1 MKKLLLTLFLLLLSN
16 TANAWEATVGLG
28 GYGRIFDEKDQLGA
42 VSKHESL
49 IPEFSGGLALN
60 GSFLF
65 DASPSFR
72 IGPDLMLGYGW
83 LSAQANENFGSSLQ
97 NQTIITSLNVQYQI
111 YDFRVSVKPG
121 FVVNTLTAG
130 YTDKIDSDTG
140 FSSSIRFSTDLFS
153 RGRFFFEPQ
162 VLFSPSVESKNSFVP
177 SYSLTLG
184 FEKIF
189 SSKKIVV
196 PVIEKPVEVKP
207 VVKTPEP
214 VVEPVKLP
222 EPATVVN
229 FATVVKLPE
238 PSTPTKLSEQDVKLE
253 EKKVEPPVQILPKSY
268 LENILKTQK
277 SLQTPI
283 KISYSKDEY
292 IKTKV
297 DSLVS
302 WFVERGLKK
311 ENIILSDKLKTK
323 GIKIDILKK

>member
-16 TANAWEATVGLG
+16 TANAWEATLGLG

-83 LSAQANENFGSSLQ
+83 LSAQANERFGTSLQ

-140 FSSSIRFSTDLFS
+140 FSSSLRFSTDLFS
-153 RGRFFFEPQ
+153 SARFFFEPQ

-189 SSKKIVV
+189 SPKKVTAPVV
-196 PVIEKPVEVKP
+196 EKPVEVKP

-214 VVEPVKLP
+214 IVEPVKLP
-222 EPATVVN
+222 EPT
-229 FATVVKLPE
+229 TPVKQPD
-238 PSTPTKLSEQDVKLE
+238 PPVKVE
-253 EKKVEPPVQILPKSY
+253 ETKVEPQLNVESKGY
-268 LENILKTQK
+268 LENILKVHKVLK
-277 SLQTPI
+277 SSI
-283 KISYSKDEY
+283 KIIYSEDKILKE
-292 IKTKV
+292 KAEKLAT
-297 DSLVS
+297 
-302 WFVERGLKK
+302 WFVERGVSK
-311 ENIILSDKLKTK
+311 EDIVLTNTLETK
-323 GIKIDILKK
+323 GIRIEILKK

>member
-83 LSAQANENFGSSLQ
+83 LSAQVNERFGSSLQ
-97 NQTIITSLNVQYQI
+97 NQTIITSLNIQYQI

-121 FVVNTLTAG
+121 FVVNTLTSEL
-130 YTDKIDSDTG
+130 TDKIDSDTG
-140 FSSSIRFSTDLFS
+140 FSSSLRFSTDLFS
-153 RGRFFFEPQ
+153 SARFFFEPQ
-162 VLFSPSVESKNSFVP
+162 VLFSPSVESNNSFVT

-189 SSKKIVV
+189 SSKKIA
-196 PVIEKPVEVKP
+196 
-207 VVKTPEP
+207 TP
-214 VVEPVKLP
+214 VVEKIVEAVPVKPPEEITPVKVSESVVDPIKLP
-222 EPATVVN
+222 EVV
-229 FATVVKLPE
+229 VPIKKPDPPVK
-238 PSTPTKLSEQDVKLE
+238 VE
-253 EKKVEPPVQILPKSY
+253 ETKVEPQLNVESKGY
-268 LENILKTQK
+268 LENILKVHKVLK
-277 SLQTPI
+277 SSI
-283 KISYSKDEY
+283 KIIYSED
-292 IKTKV
+292 KV
-297 DSLVS
+297 LKEKAEKLAT
-302 WFVERGLKK
+302 WFAERGVNK
-311 ENIILSDKLKTK
+311 EDIVLTNTLETK
-323 GIKIDILKK
+323 GIRIEILKK

>member
-16 TANAWEATVGLG
+16 TANAWEATLGLG

-83 LSAQANENFGSSLQ
+83 LSAQANERFGSSLQ

-140 FSSSIRFSTDLFS
+140 FSSSLRFSTDLFS
-153 RGRFFFEPQ
+153 SARFFFEPQ

-189 SSKKIVV
+189 SPKKVTAPVV
-196 PVIEKPVEVKP
+196 EKLVEVKP
-207 VVKTPEP
+207 VVKIPEP

-222 EPATVVN
+222 EPATP
-229 FATVVKLPE
+229 VKQPD
-238 PSTPTKLSEQDVKLE
+238 PPVKTE
-253 EKKVEPPVQILPKSY
+253 ETKVEPQLNVESKGY
-268 LENILKTQK
+268 LENILKVHKILK
-277 SLQTPI
+277 SSI
-283 KISYSKDEY
+283 KIIYSEDKILKE
-292 IKTKV
+292 KAEKLAT
-297 DSLVS
+297 
-302 WFVERGLKK
+302 WFAERGVSK
-311 ENIILSDKLKTK
+311 EDIVLTNTLETK
-323 GIKIDILKK
+323 GIRIEILKK

>member
-83 LSAQANENFGSSLQ
+83 LSAQANERFGTSLQ

-140 FSSSIRFSTDLFS
+140 FSSSLRFSTDLFS
-153 RGRFFFEPQ
+153 SARFFFEPQ

-189 SSKKIVV
+189 SPKKVAAPAV
-196 PVIEKPVEVKP
+196 EKPVEVKP
-207 VVKTPEP
+207 AVKTPEP
-214 VVEPVKLP
+214 VVEPIKLP
-222 EPATVVN
+222 EPATP
-229 FATVVKLPE
+229 VKQPD
-238 PSTPTKLSEQDVKLE
+238 PPVKVE
-253 EKKVEPPVQILPKSY
+253 ETKVEPQLNVESKGY
-268 LENILKTQK
+268 LENILKVHKVLK
-277 SLQTPI
+277 SAI
-283 KISYSKDEY
+283 KIIYSEDKILKE
-292 IKTKV
+292 KAEKLAT
-297 DSLVS
+297 
-302 WFVERGLKK
+302 WFVERGVSK
-311 ENIILSDKLKTK
+311 EDIVLTNTLETK
-323 GIKIDILKK
+323 GIRIEILKK

>member
-83 LSAQANENFGSSLQ
+83 LSAQANERFGSSLQ

-121 FVVNTLTAG
+121 FVVNTLTSEF
-130 YTDKIDSDTG
+130 TDKIDSDTG
-140 FSSSIRFSTDLFS
+140 FSSSLRFSTDLFS
-153 RGRFFFEPQ
+153 SARFFFEPQ

-189 SSKKIVV
+189 SPKKVTAPVV
-196 PVIEKPVEVKP
+196 EKPVEVKP

-222 EPATVVN
+222 EPATP
-229 FATVVKLPE
+229 VKQPD
-238 PSTPTKLSEQDVKLE
+238 PPVKVE
-253 EKKVEPPVQILPKSY
+253 ETKVEPQLNVESKGY
-268 LENILKTQK
+268 LENILKVHKVLK
-277 SLQTPI
+277 SSI
-283 KISYSKDEY
+283 KIIYSEDKILKE
-292 IKTKV
+292 KAEKLAT
-297 DSLVS
+297 
-302 WFVERGLKK
+302 WFVERGVSK
-311 ENIILSDKLKTK
+311 EDIVLTNTLETK
-323 GIKIDILKK
+323 GIRIEILKK

>member
-72 IGPDLMLGYGW
+72 IGPDLMLGYGC
-83 LSAQANENFGSSLQ
+83 LSAQVNERFGTSLQ

-140 FSSSIRFSTDLFS
+140 FSSSLRFSTDLFS
-153 RGRFFFEPQ
+153 SARFFFEPQ

-189 SSKKIVV
+189 SPKKVAAPVVEKIVEVV
-196 PVIEKPVEVKP
+196 PVKPS
-207 VVKTPEP
+207 EP

-222 EPATVVN
+222 EPATP
-229 FATVVKLPE
+229 VKQPD
-238 PSTPTKLSEQDVKLE
+238 PPVKIE
-253 EKKVEPPVQILPKSY
+253 ETKVEPQLNVESKGY
-268 LENILKTQK
+268 LENILKVHKVLK
-277 SLQTPI
+277 SSI
-283 KISYSKDEY
+283 KIIYSED
-292 IKTKV
+292 KV
-297 DSLVS
+297 LKEKAEKLAT
-302 WFVERGLKK
+302 WFAERGVSK
-311 ENIILSDKLKTK
+311 EDIVLTNTLETK
-323 GIKIDILKK
+323 GIRIEILKK

>member
-1 MKKLLLTLFLLLLSN
+1 MKKLLLTLFLILLSN

-83 LSAQANENFGSSLQ
+83 LSAQANERFGSSLQ

-121 FVVNTLTAG
+121 FVVNTLTSEL
-130 YTDKIDSDTG
+130 TDKIDSDTG
-140 FSSSIRFSTDLFS
+140 FSSSLRFSTDLFS
-153 RGRFFFEPQ
+153 SARFFFEPQ
-162 VLFSPSVESKNSFVP
+162 VLFSPSVESNNSFVT

-189 SSKKIVV
+189 SSNKIVA
-196 PVIEKPVEVKP
+196 
-207 VVKTPEP
+207 P
-214 VVEPVKLP
+214 VVEKIVEAVPVKPPEEITPVKVSESVVEPIKLP
-222 EPATVVN
+222 EVV
-229 FATVVKLPE
+229 VPIKKPDPPVK
-238 PSTPTKLSEQDVKLE
+238 VE
-253 EKKVEPPVQILPKSY
+253 ETKVEPQLNVESKGY
-268 LENILKTQK
+268 LENILKVHKVLK
-277 SLQTPI
+277 SSI
-283 KISYSKDEY
+283 KIIYSED
-292 IKTKV
+292 KV
-297 DSLVS
+297 LKEKAEKLAT
-302 WFVERGLKK
+302 WFAERGVSK
-311 ENIILSDKLKTK
+311 EDIVLTNTLETK
-323 GIKIDILKK
+323 GIRIEILKK

>member
-16 TANAWEATVGLG
+16 TANAWEATLGLG

-83 LSAQANENFGSSLQ
+83 LSAQVNERFGTSLQ

-140 FSSSIRFSTDLFS
+140 FSSSLRFSTDLFS
-153 RGRFFFEPQ
+153 SARFFFEPQ

-189 SSKKIVV
+189 SPKKVTAPVV
-196 PVIEKPVEVKP
+196 EKPVEVKP

-214 VVEPVKLP
+214 VVEPIKLP
-222 EPATVVN
+222 EPATP
-229 FATVVKLPE
+229 VKQPD
-238 PSTPTKLSEQDVKLE
+238 PPVKVE
-253 EKKVEPPVQILPKSY
+253 ETKVEPQLNVESKGY
-268 LENILKTQK
+268 LENILKVHKVLK
-277 SLQTPI
+277 SSI
-283 KISYSKDEY
+283 KIIYSED
-292 IKTKV
+292 KV
-297 DSLVS
+297 LKEKAEKLAT
-302 WFVERGLKK
+302 WFVERGVSK
-311 ENIILSDKLKTK
+311 EDIVLTNTLETK
-323 GIKIDILKK
+323 GIRIEILKK

>member
-153 RGRFFFEPQ
+153 RGRFFF
-162 VLFSPSVESKNSFVP
+162 
-177 SYSLTLG
+177 
-184 FEKIF
+184 
-189 SSKKIVV
+189 
-196 PVIEKPVEVKP
+196 
-207 VVKTPEP
+207 
-214 VVEPVKLP
+214 
-222 EPATVVN
+222 
-229 FATVVKLPE
+229 
-238 PSTPTKLSEQDVKLE
+238 
-253 EKKVEPPVQILPKSY
+253 
-268 LENILKTQK
+268 
-277 SLQTPI
+277 
-283 KISYSKDEY
+283 
-292 IKTKV
+292 
-297 DSLVS
+297 
-302 WFVERGLKK
+302 
-311 ENIILSDKLKTK
+311 
-323 GIKIDILKK
+323 

>member
-83 LSAQANENFGSSLQ
+83 LSAQANERFGSSLQ

-140 FSSSIRFSTDLFS
+140 FSSSLRFSTDLFS
-153 RGRFFFEPQ
+153 SARFFFEPQ

-189 SSKKIVV
+189 SSKKIA
-196 PVIEKPVEVKP
+196 
-207 VVKTPEP
+207 TP
-214 VVEPVKLP
+214 VVEKIVETVPVKPPEETTPVKVSESVVEPIKLP
-222 EPATVVN
+222 EVV
-229 FATVVKLPE
+229 VPIKKPDLPVK
-238 PSTPTKLSEQDVKLE
+238 VE
-253 EKKVEPPVQILPKSY
+253 ETKVEPQLNVESKGY
-268 LENILKTQK
+268 LENILKVHKVLK
-277 SLQTPI
+277 SSI
-283 KISYSKDEY
+283 KIIYSEDKILKE
-292 IKTKV
+292 KAEKLAT
-297 DSLVS
+297 
-302 WFVERGLKK
+302 WFVERGVSK
-311 ENIILSDKLKTK
+311 EDIVLTNTLETK
-323 GIKIDILKK
+323 GIRIEILKK

>member
-16 TANAWEATVGLG
+16 TANAWEATLGLG

-83 LSAQANENFGSSLQ
+83 LSAQVNERFGTSLQ

-140 FSSSIRFSTDLFS
+140 FSSSLRFSTDLFS
-153 RGRFFFEPQ
+153 SARFFFEPQ

-177 SYSLTLG
+177 LYSLTLG

-189 SSKKIVV
+189 SSKKVAAPVV
-196 PVIEKPVEVKP
+196 EKPVEVKP
-207 VVKTPEP
+207 VKPPEKATSTKASEP
-214 VVEPVKLP
+214 VSEPVKLP
-222 EPATVVN
+222 IQPTP
-229 FATVVKLPE
+229 TGSPE
-238 PSTPTKLSEQDVKLE
+238 ITKTEQKQPSTLKFKENTVDEGSSGFLNKLLAAHKTFSSVIKIYHSEDKNSKTKAENLLSWFIERGVKRDEIFL
-253 EKKVEPPVQILPKSY
+253 SST
-268 LENILKTQK
+268 LEN
-277 SLQTPI
+277 
-283 KISYSKDEY
+283 
-292 IKTKV
+292 
-297 DSLVS
+297 
-302 WFVERGLKK
+302 
-311 ENIILSDKLKTK
+311 K
-323 GIKIDILKK
+323 GIKIEIIKK

>member
-83 LSAQANENFGSSLQ
+83 LSAQANERFGSSLQ

-140 FSSSIRFSTDLFS
+140 FSSSLRFSTDLFS
-153 RGRFFFEPQ
+153 SARFFFEPQ

-189 SSKKIVV
+189 SPKKVAAPVV
-196 PVIEKPVEVKP
+196 EKPVEVKP
-207 VVKTPEP
+207 AIKLPEP
-214 VVEPVKLP
+214 IVEPVKLP
-222 EPATVVN
+222 EPATP
-229 FATVVKLPE
+229 VKQPD
-238 PSTPTKLSEQDVKLE
+238 PPVKVE
-253 EKKVEPPVQILPKSY
+253 ETKVEPQLNVESKGY
-268 LENILKTQK
+268 LENILKVHKVLK
-277 SLQTPI
+277 SSI
-283 KISYSKDEY
+283 KIIYSEDKILKE
-292 IKTKV
+292 KAEKLAT
-297 DSLVS
+297 
-302 WFVERGLKK
+302 WFVERGVSK
-311 ENIILSDKLKTK
+311 EDIVLTNTLETK
-323 GIKIDILKK
+323 GIRIEILKK

>member
-83 LSAQANENFGSSLQ
+83 LSAQVNERFGSSLQ

-140 FSSSIRFSTDLFS
+140 FSSSLRFSTDLFS
-153 RGRFFFEPQ
+153 SARFFFEPQ

-189 SSKKIVV
+189 SPKKVAAPVV
-196 PVIEKPVEVKP
+196 EKPVEVKP
-207 VVKTPEP
+207 AVKTPEP
-214 VVEPVKLP
+214 VVEPIKLP
-222 EPATVVN
+222 EPATP
-229 FATVVKLPE
+229 VKQPDS
-238 PSTPTKLSEQDVKLE
+238 PV
-253 EKKVEPPVQILPKSY
+253 KVEETKTEPQLNVESKGY
-268 LENILKTQK
+268 LENILKVHKVLK
-277 SLQTPI
+277 SSI
-283 KISYSKDEY
+283 KIIYSEDKILKE
-292 IKTKV
+292 KAEKLAT
-297 DSLVS
+297 
-302 WFVERGLKK
+302 WFVERGVSK
-311 ENIILSDKLKTK
+311 EDIVLTNTLETK
-323 GIKIDILKK
+323 GIRIEILKK